1 MDSLNLEIVTP
12 EGKIFSN
19 MVKSLNV
26 PGSEGEFGIYPNH
39 ASLVTTLITGL
50 VEIIDL
56 NDKKDIVAINS
67 GFIEIDQNKVL
78 LLVDNAVYIGGD
90 SKSELES
97 NIKKAK
103 NLIKSLSSNTS
114 SYASLI
120 SKIDSLNK

>member
-78 LLVDNAVYIGGD
+78 LLVDNAIYIGGD